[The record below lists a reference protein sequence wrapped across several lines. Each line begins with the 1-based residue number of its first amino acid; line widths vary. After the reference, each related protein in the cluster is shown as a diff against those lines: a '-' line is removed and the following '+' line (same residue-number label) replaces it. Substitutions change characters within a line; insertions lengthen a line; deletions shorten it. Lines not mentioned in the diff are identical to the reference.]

1 MTAAIDYNATSLE
14 IANALVGK
22 TVRYFATKSS
32 LTKNGVRVLKINSVE
47 DVAVGKKSG
56 KRFVTVK
63 AIDIDDGGEEKSRN
77 LHLSGIA
84 LAV

>member
-14 IANALVGK
+14 IANALVNK

-32 LTKNGVRVLKINSVE
+32 LTKDGVRVLKIDSVE
-47 DVAVGKKSG
+47 EVGIGKKSG

-63 AIDIDDGGEEKSRN
+63 ARDIDDGGVSKYRN
-77 LHLSGIA
+77 LNLSGID